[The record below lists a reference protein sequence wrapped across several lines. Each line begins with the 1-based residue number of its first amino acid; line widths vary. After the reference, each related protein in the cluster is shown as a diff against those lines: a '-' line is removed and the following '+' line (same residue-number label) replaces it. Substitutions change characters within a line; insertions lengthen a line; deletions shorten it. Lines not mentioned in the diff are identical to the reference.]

1 MKIYSYKN
9 PQYASAVGKFGDNW
23 PIQFSEGYSNFY
35 KEEFNN
41 EIIVLEDLK
50 TSAFIPLRIFHARIF
65 KFGQVLHAP
74 IRDGVELNV
83 EEQKIFLEEL
93 VRYLESNNLVHRIVQ
108 PHPMGFMK
116 YVPEGASSCAFG
128 TYITELQ
135 EFDDEALLNSFD
147 PKYKKAIQHSI
158 KNGGRCEFGWNNFNI
173 FYKIYSGTMTRAG
186 LPIEPTAYFEKLRKN
201 IGDDHIEI
209 GIVYDIDQPIG
220 CILLIHSKYAAYC
233 THAGSGGESKLYG
246 GVKQLHYEMMRRLR
260 DKGVKKYDLVGVRL
274 NSKDDSLQ
282 GIFRFKK
289 GFGGTLK
296 EGYLWKK
303 DVAKAPMA
311 IYDTLLKIKLG
322 NKLNKDIIDQ
332 EATLNL
338 S

>member
-1 MKIYSYKN
+1 MKIYSYNN
-9 PQYASAVGKFGDNW
+9 PHYESAAKKFDDSW
-23 PIQFSEGYSNFY
+23 PIQFLQGYSNFY
-35 KEEFNN
+35 EKEFSN
-41 EIIVLEDLK
+41 EIILLEDAK
-50 TSAFIPLRIFHARIF
+50 TLACIPLKLFNSRIF
-65 KFGQVLHAP
+65 KFGQILHAP
-74 IRDGVELNV
+74 VKDGVELNV
-83 EEQKIFLEEL
+83 EEQKIFLENL
-93 VRYLESNNLVHRIVQ
+93 IHYLKSNRLVHRMVQ

-116 YVPEGASSCAFG
+116 YVPIGARSCAFG

-158 KNGGRCEFGWNNFNI
+158 KNGGRCEFGWKNFDM

-186 LPIEPTAYFEKLRKN
+186 LPIEPTEYFENLRKN
-201 IGDDHIEI
+201 IGDDHIEV
-209 GIVYDIDQPIG
+209 GVVYDIDQPIG
-220 CILLIHSKYAAYC
+220 CILLMYSKYAAYC

-246 GVKQLHYEMMRRLR
+246 AVKQLHYEMMRRLR

-303 DVAKAPMA
+303 DITKTPMA

-332 EATLNL
+332 EAKLNL